1 MDIVWEILWDAL
13 KDALLVLPFLFVV
26 YLLIEFIEQ
35 KLMFARKAK
44 HLLRGK
50 FAPLIGTGMGLI
62 PQCGFSVMATNLY
75 LSNNL
80 TIGTLIA
87 VFISTSDEAIPILL
101 GSGADAWKLLPI
113 LGVKVVYALLM
124 GYLLDFIFRKKNA
137 ERLLQAD
144 EARKHRLEEHEHE
157 SDREGEIYDPA
168 TGATLAVT
176 EGATGE
182 VVEVHDEHHHHAH
195 DGPHDHDHEGH
206 EHQLDEDGDEHE
218 VEMGCC
224 HHKLEHTGKMTKKE
238 AIKAYLLH
246 PFVHSLKVF
255 AYVLLINIAFGT
267 LIYFVGEDKIA
278 AFLES
283 SGFWQPFVAGLVGLI
298 PNCAASVI
306 IAQLYALGG
315 LTFGSCVTG
324 LSVNAGIAIALLFRK
339 NKNWKESLFIVGVL
353 YLSGV
358 ILGIALTPIVL

>member
-1 MDIVWEILWDAL
+1 MEIVWEILWDAL

-35 KLMFARKAK
+35 KLMFARRAK
-44 HLLRGK
+44 RLLRGK

-75 LSNNL
+75 LSKNL
-80 TIGTLIA
+80 TIGTLLA

-101 GSGADAWKLLPI
+101 ASGGGADAWKLFPI
-113 LGVKVVYALLM
+113 LGVKILFALFM

-137 ERLLQAD
+137 ERLSIA
-144 EARKHRLEEHEHE
+144 EETRKERIEEKNEHSEKTEEVYDPATKQPIVVPHEHAEGEEHEH
-157 SDREGEIYDPA
+157 DRGEI
-168 TGATLAVT
+168 
-176 EGATGE
+176 
-182 VVEVHDEHHHHAH
+182 
-195 DGPHDHDHEGH
+195 
-206 EHQLDEDGDEHE
+206 DEDGDEHE

-224 HHKLEHTGKMTKKE
+224 HHKLEHGEKPHGRE
-238 AIKAYLLH
+238 ALKAYLLH
-246 PFVHSLKVF
+246 PLIHSFKVF
-255 AYVLLINIAFGT
+255 AYILVINIAFGT
-267 LIYFVGEDKIA
+267 LLYFVGEEKIS

-283 SGFWQPFVAGLVGLI
+283 SGYWQPFVAGLVGLI

-315 LTFGSCVTG
+315 LSFGSCVTG
-324 LSVNAGIAIALLFRK
+324 LSVNAGIALALLFRK
-339 NKNWKESLFIVGVL
+339 NKNVKESLFIVGVL

-358 ILGIALTPIVL
+358 LLGVLLSFIPISW